1 MIKNSAVELSD
12 LDRAI
17 LRELQADGHLS
28 NADLARRINLSPP
41 ATHTRVKRLEQL
53 GYIRQY
59 TALVDREKLGYDLL
73 CFVQVTIQLHQ
84 PEQVRSFPEHIR
96 QLPEVLE
103 CHHVTGDYDYLLK
116 VIARNRKELE
126 HFLMERLTPI
136 PGVARIQTSVVLD
149 EIKFITQVSVP
160 S

>member
-1 MIKNSAVELSD
+1 MIKNSVAELSQ

-17 LRELQADGHLS
+17 LRELQADGHVS

-41 ATHTRVKRLEQL
+41 ATHARVRRLEQL

-73 CFVQVTIQLHQ
+73 CFVQVTLQLHQ

-103 CHHVTGDYDYLLK
+103 CHHVTRDYDYLLK
-116 VIARNRKELE
+116 IIARNRQELE
-126 HFLMERLTPI
+126 RVLMERLTPI
-136 PGVARIQTSVVLD
+136 PGVARIQTNVVLD
-149 EIKFITQVSVP
+149 DVKAITQVSVN
-160 S
+160 

>member
-1 MIKNSAVELSD
+1 MIKNSGIELD
-12 LDRAI
+12 DIDRAA
-17 LRELQADGHLS
+17 LRELQADGRLS

-41 ATHTRVKRLEQL
+41 ATHTRVRRLEQL

-96 QLPEVLE
+96 QLPE
-103 CHHVTGDYDYLLK
+103 
-116 VIARNRKELE
+116 
-126 HFLMERLTPI
+126 
-136 PGVARIQTSVVLD
+136 
-149 EIKFITQVSVP
+149 
-160 S
+160 

>member
-1 MIKNSAVELSD
+1 MIKNSVSELSD
-12 LDRAI
+12 LDHAI
-17 LRELQADGHLS
+17 LRELQADGRLS

-116 VIARNRKELE
+116 IIVRNRKELE

-136 PGVARIQTSVVLD
+136 PGVARIQTNVVLD
-149 EIKFITQVSVP
+149 EIKSITQVRVP